1 MKITKFFSIFLTSLF
16 FYTLF
21 INNFAQA
28 NETCQS
34 SDSFIKIAEK
44 FDKLYLEHDNT
55 QEAFN
60 CLQYA
65 VTFNDSASEGWLGY
79 FYYYGIGTDSNLV
92 KSYEYFQ
99 KASDKNHG
107 YSSWYLGLI
116 YSHGIPD
123 IGLKTNLEKSFY
135 YYKKSYEENYAYA
148 RETLANYYYYGIG
161 TNKNYNESFKLLSN
175 FSDSL
180 SAFGK
185 ELLAKHF
192 LLGRGTTQ
200 DINKGVALLEKN
212 MEDGDI
218 ASTQTLNVLFGTN
231 YLDKKKR
238 NVQSTFFYQYE
249 RERYD
254 NFGYRGIE
262 SEYKLVELSRDRK
275 YLEVVNY
282 ASEIVD
288 SFIKSNETV
297 MTHEVCYAIQQIG
310 FAEYYIDGD
319 LFKQN
324 DIFDLHELAYKNG
337 CGDIAGANYAYHLL
351 TNENKRDYKKAF
363 TVLINEIKNTGGSGA
378 PNYLAEMYYQ
388 GYEVPK
394 NDLIAYTL
402 FKYKS
407 QNNYETLQD
416 SDYASEMANE
426 IEKTLTL
433 EQIEE
438 ANLYLSKIEKD
449 YTELL
454 KFINHSGSSNEVIQT
469 LNVKALESPSSE
481 NNQISDFQKDVLITK
496 SNLEKKNNL
505 GVSDQSSPI
514 ISLDKEIKAE
524 GLSANISLNIS
535 DESNIAALF
544 IDGVPVIIP
553 PDNGGKVIVEQSVF
567 VGSNNIE
574 IEIVAYDKWGLSTV
588 ERFVLNKIVETFKI
602 NYGDYYALII
612 GNNNYDYLPKLNTA
626 INDANKISSIL
637 NSKYNFREIILLED
651 ASRKEILVALYD
663 LRKKLSFKDNL
674 FIYYAGHGEIDRQIN
689 EGYWQPVDA
698 LPELPTEWIDNNTI
712 TSIIAS
718 MKAKHVL
725 IIADS
730 CYSGLL
736 TRSGNKILQN
746 TFENREILLQRLT
759 NKKSRLVF
767 TSGGKEPVQDGGGGN
782 HSIFAKSLINVLEE
796 NTKEIT
802 LTEITQ
808 KVIPYVITN
817 SEQTPEFAPIH
828 KSGHD
833 GGDFIFVPK
842 N

>member
-1 MKITKFFSIFLTSLF
+1 M
-16 FYTLF
+16 
-21 INNFAQA
+21 INNFARA

-34 SDSFIKIAEK
+34 SDSFKKIAEK
-44 FDKLYLEHDNT
+44 FDKLYFELDNT

-65 VTFNDSASEGWLGY
+65 VTFNDSTSEGWLGY
-79 FYYYGIGTDSNLV
+79 FYYYGVGTDNNLV

-135 YYKKSYEENYAYA
+135 YYKKSYEDNYASA

-161 TNKNYNESFKLLSN
+161 TNKNYNKSFKLLSN

-185 ELLAKHF
+185 ELLSKHY

-231 YLDKKKR
+231 YLEKKKR

-249 RERYD
+249 RETYD
-254 NFGYRGIE
+254 NFGYLGIE
-262 SEYKLVELSRDRK
+262 SEYKLIELSRDQK
-275 YLEVVNY
+275 YLEVINY

-288 SFIKSNETV
+288 NFIKSNETV

-310 FAEYYIDGD
+310 FAEYHVEGD
-319 LFKQN
+319 LYKQ
-324 DIFDLHELAYKNG
+324 DDVFDLQELAYKNG
-337 CGDIAGANYAYHLL
+337 CGDIAGANYAYHLM

-378 PNYLAEMYYQ
+378 PNFLAEMYYK

-407 QNNYETLQD
+407 QNTYETVQD
-416 SDYASEMANE
+416 SDYASDMANE
-426 IEKTLTL
+426 IEKALTP

-454 KFINHSGSSNEVIQT
+454 KFINYSGSSNDVSQT
-469 LNVKALESPSSE
+469 LNVKVLDSPSTE
-481 NNQISDFQKDVLITK
+481 NNQISDFQKNVLTTK
-496 SNLEKKNNL
+496 SNIEKKDNL
-505 GVSDQSSPI
+505 GVNDQSPPI
-514 ISLDKEIKAE
+514 INLDKEIKVE

-535 DESNIAALF
+535 DDSNIAALF

-553 PDNGGKVIVEQSVF
+553 PNNGGEVIVEQSVF

-574 IEIVAYDKWGLSTV
+574 IEIVAYDKWGLNTV
-588 ERFVLNKIVETFKI
+588 ERIVLDKIVETFKI

-612 GNNNYDYLPKLNTA
+612 GNNDYDYLPKLKTA

-637 NSKYNFREIILLED
+637 SSNYNFKEVILLEN
-651 ASRKEILVALYD
+651 ATRKEILVAMYD

-712 TSIIAS
+712 TSIIGT

-736 TRSGNKILQN
+736 TRSGNNILQN

-817 SEQTPEFAPIH
+817 SDQTPEFAPIH